1 MGDRPSSHHSSES
14 LYPFNQKKALVF
26 VFVDFLGCFFLSHRF
41 HQSRGTR
48 NKQKSAAYP
57 DRVTDALI
65 ARFAFPRGTTAIVA
79 AAYHDCGNDKNTSR
93 CAYIEWKVKREFPT
107 PLVSGYSAAALL
119 AIIFAIPF
127 GMRMLIHRDSGRW
140 RNFGQAFYSAH
151 LELFL
156 GNGCLGK

>member
-1 MGDRPSSHHSSES
+1 MIKTHPGAP
-14 LYPFNQKKALVF
+14 
-26 VFVDFLGCFFLSHRF
+26 
-41 HQSRGTR
+41 
-48 NKQKSAAYP
+48 
-57 DRVTDALI
+57 
-65 ARFAFPRGTTAIVA
+65 
-79 AAYHDCGNDKNTSR
+79 
-93 CAYIEWKVKREFPT
+93 IEWKKIKREF

-156 GNGCLGK
+156 GNGCLGKSMTCAFDS